1 MAQIIADILSEAMV
15 LRRQKNIVFVV
26 LREGNFCHP
35 EMYNQEKYYSKMKAK

>member
-26 LREGNFCHP
+26 LRKGKFCHP
-35 EMYNQEKYYSKMKAK
+35 EIYNQENYYSRMKAK